1 MERYKECLK
10 CKMSLVRSAGLNPIR
25 GEKCQECMV
34 THLTSR
40 RSNRDVAAVY
50 VALPA
55 KAYVILERCAR
66 RHAVP
71 VDVCDLCIPY

>member
-10 CKMSLVRSAGLNPIR
+10 CKMSLFCSAGLNPIR
-25 GEKCQECMV
+25 G
-34 THLTSR
+34 
-40 RSNRDVAAVY
+40 DVAAVY